1 MTNLSTLYFVL
12 WNIQFYSQWK
22 RYVTGSLCSISA
34 TPPHETI
41 LYRKYPGALWS
52 SFSSVRMCGF
62 GLSPEQFD
70 FPSITS
76 FLLESRAPGIR
87 PSISQVCDNIKFC
100 NKWLTDNGGDT
111 SFCGVTRSK
120 AASTMGS
127 HIFMQ
132 LPHTATKLMLRG
144 EVSIIIGLNHFVEA
158 PVNS

>member
-1 MTNLSTLYFVL
+1 MTNHNTLYFDL

-22 RYVTGSLCSISA
+22 LYVTGVLCSMRA
-34 TPPHETI
+34 TPHETI

-52 SFSSVRMCGF
+52 SFSTVRMCGF

-76 FLLESRAPGIR
+76 FLLESRAPSIR
-87 PSISQVCDNIKFC
+87 PSILQVCDSVKFC

-111 SFCGVTRSK
+111 SFCGITRLK
-120 AASTMGS
+120 ATSTMGS
-127 HIFMQ
+127 HIFMH
-132 LPHTATKLMLRG
+132 LPHTITILMLRG
-144 EVSIIIGLNHFVEA
+144 EVHIIIRLNHFVKA